1 LTCLVSALTLA
12 LGAGAVI
19 TAGDAV
25 AASKAPTVKI
35 ILLAETKGESAAAVP
50 YYADGTAMAAQELG
64 SKVALTRIP
73 APLVPAQTQTALLQA
88 VDQKPNAIIGFPAS
102 SQVIAVQPTIKS
114 SGIPTLA
121 LSSGEQTVANGP
133 NGASNLYLIRPIDTL
148 ISKAQADYV
157 VNDLKA
163 KKIGLVC
170 VDNTTGTNGC
180 AAANKVI
187 AASKNS
193 KVTVTRKN
201 GIAATDLTEIATAM
215 KGTDAVLDYNF
226 PNPFA
231 VLANQLVNNDINVPH
246 VGGAISGIE
255 VNSGAI
261 SGQAAANTIGIDDCV
276 PTLDTRPAV
285 KKWVAKYKSTYG
297 YDPIYSSAQA
307 YDMVKFLAAAAAKAG
322 SVAPAKLTKA
332 MASLSYDG
340 ICASYKSDSLH
351 VLQHSADVVK
361 WNKNNVESITKP
373 LTFAPGALPFTVAS
387 DTTTLPAATT
397 TTAAPK

>member
-1 LTCLVSALTLA
+1 LTCFVTVVALA

-19 TAGDAV
+19 TAGGAL
-25 AASKAPTVKI
+25 AAQKAPTIKI

-50 YYADGTAMAAQELG
+50 YYADGTAMAAEELG
-64 SKVALTRIP
+64 SKVDLTRIP

-88 VDQKPNAIIGFPAS
+88 IDQKPDAIIGFPAS

-121 LSSGEQTVANGP
+121 MSSGEQTVANGP
-133 NGASNLYLIRPIDTL
+133 NGASNLFLVRPIDTL

-170 VDNTTGTNGC
+170 VDITTGTNGC
-180 AAANKVI
+180 AAAKKVI
-187 AASKNS
+187 DASKNS
-193 KVTVTRKN
+193 KVTVERTN

-231 VLANQLVNNDINVPH
+231 VLGNQLVNNDINVPH

-261 SGQAAANTIGIDDCV
+261 RGQAAANTKGVDDCV
-276 PTLDTRPAV
+276 PTLDTRPVV

-307 YDMVKFLAAAAAKAG
+307 YDMVKFLQAAAAKAG
-322 SVAPAKLTKA
+322 SVAPAKLMKA

-340 ICASYKSDSLH
+340 ICASYKADSLH

-361 WNKNNVESITKP
+361 WNKDNVESIAKP
-373 LTFAPGALPFTVAS
+373 LTFAPGALPFTVAAE
-387 DTTTLPAATT
+387 TTTVPAAPTT
-397 TTAAPK
+397 TTAPK